1 MRQDELVDFLSS
13 LDKKYVD
20 SLIDIITDNG
30 AGRVALDSAVKDFLV
45 SEKNSELKTHYK
57 GTIKVLLNEFY
68 QFGSNSL
75 MNVVR
80 SLTAKI
86 KSVDYYEILND
97 IYELFISKEN
107 KLSCEQKE
115 QEILLFVLGK
125 EWQQISFEDVQK
137 KSKEIDIKFG
147 ISSDKK
153 SKTFTN
159 IASKF
164 STFVF
169 TRINPAIAA
178 GDAIRQISSPALRI
192 IVPFTIQLMWL
203 KNKSQDLKPI
213 FSASQPIKKNG
224 IEKNINQQES
234 KKDDHI
240 SKGSQLLNNTTGVIT
255 SMELASGNY
264 LQCTVNP
271 ELLASVKD
279 NPGLLRGVI
288 VENGKI
294 VEHAK
299 FFKPE
304 NLEKIVASGVLFNA
318 LSTVVAQKHLADINN
333 KLSSIQDGIDDIL
346 KDIEFTEQGRIND
359 AIKNLEKV
367 SKISDIKNNQ
377 VVLNRLQDDAKN
389 LSMLYETLF
398 LKIKDNIQ
406 NITYIDIT
414 DKKIKQVFIK
424 IHKLVEKYDACIKI
438 LLSIY
443 TILFYATKNE
453 LFYQDMEGLKQHIN
467 DFNGLLNNVKEKDS
481 LLHSNN
487 LKLANEAFL
496 ENRKQ
501 DFQYVYNGLETELK
515 LVNREYTLA
524 LAIENNEVI
533 ECKLVE

>member
-1 MRQDELVDFLSS
+1 MCQDDLVDFLSS

-30 AGRVALDSAVKDFLV
+30 TGRVALDLAVKDFLV
-45 SEKNSELKTHYK
+45 SEKNSELKSHYK

-75 MNVVR
+75 MNVAR
-80 SLTAKI
+80 SLTTKI

-97 IYELFISKEN
+97 IYELFISKDN
-107 KLSCEQKE
+107 KLSYEQKE
-115 QEILLFVLGK
+115 QEIFLFVLGK

-153 SKTFTN
+153 GKTFTN

-169 TRINPAIAA
+169 TKINPVIAA

-203 KNKSQDLKPI
+203 KNKSQDLKTI
-213 FSASQPIKKNG
+213 FAIPQPIKKNG

-234 KKDDHI
+234 KKDYNI
-240 SKGSQLLNNTTGVIT
+240 SKSSVFLNNATGVIT

-264 LQCTVNP
+264 LQCTVSP

-279 NPGLLRGVI
+279 NPRLLRGVI

-304 NLEKIVASGVLFNA
+304 NLEKIVTSGVLFNA
-318 LSTVVAQKHLADINN
+318 LSTVVAQKHLADISS
-333 KLSSIQDGIDDIL
+333 KLSSIQDGIDEIL
-346 KDIEFTEQGRIND
+346 KDIDFTEQGRINA
-359 AIKNLEKV
+359 AIKNLEKA

-389 LSMLYETLF
+389 LSMLYETIF

-406 NITYIDIT
+406 NIKYIDMT
-414 DKKIKQVFIK
+414 DKKINQLFIK
-424 IHKLVEKYDACIKI
+424 IHKLVEKYDSCIKI

-443 TILFYATKNE
+443 TILFYATRNE
-453 LFYQDMEGLKQHIN
+453 LFYQDIEGIKQQIN
-467 DFNGLLNNVKEKDS
+467 DFNGLLNNVKGKDG
-481 LLHSNN
+481 LLQSNN

-501 DFQYVYNGLETELK
+501 DFQYIYDGLETEFK

-533 ECKLVE
+533 DCKLVE

>member
-1 MRQDELVDFLSS
+1 MRQDGLVDFLSS

-30 AGRVALDSAVKDFLV
+30 VGRVTLDSAVKDFLV
-45 SEKNSELKTHYK
+45 SEKNSEIKTHYK

-75 MNVVR
+75 MNVAR
-80 SLTAKI
+80 SLTDKI
-86 KSVDYYEILND
+86 KSVDYCEILND
-97 IYELFISKEN
+97 IYELFIPKDN

-125 EWQQISFEDVQK
+125 EWQQISFEEVQK

-159 IASKF
+159 MASKF
-164 STFVF
+164 ISFAF
-169 TRINPAIAA
+169 PIINA
-178 GDAIRQISSPALRI
+178 GDTIRQISAPALRVV
-192 IVPFTIQLMWL
+192 VPFAIQLMWL

-213 FSASQPIKKNG
+213 FYAPQPIKKNG

-240 SKGSQLLNNTTGVIT
+240 SKGSQLLNNTTGVIA

-264 LQCTVNP
+264 LQCTVSP

-346 KDIEFTEQGRIND
+346 KDIEFTEQGRINA
-359 AIKNLEKV
+359 AIKDLEKV

-406 NITYIDIT
+406 NIKYIDIT

-481 LLHSNN
+481 LLQSNN

>member
-359 AIKNLEKV
+359 AIKNLEK
-367 SKISDIKNNQ
+367 
-377 VVLNRLQDDAKN
+377 
-389 LSMLYETLF
+389 
-398 LKIKDNIQ
+398 
-406 NITYIDIT
+406 
-414 DKKIKQVFIK
+414 
-424 IHKLVEKYDACIKI
+424 
-438 LLSIY
+438 
-443 TILFYATKNE
+443 
-453 LFYQDMEGLKQHIN
+453 YQK
-467 DFNGLLNNVKEKDS
+467 S
-481 LLHSNN
+481 
-487 LKLANEAFL
+487 
-496 ENRKQ
+496 
-501 DFQYVYNGLETELK
+501 
-515 LVNREYTLA
+515 
-524 LAIENNEVI
+524 AI
-533 ECKLVE
+533 

>member
-1 MRQDELVDFLSS
+1 MPQDDLVVFLSN

-30 AGRVALDSAVKDFLV
+30 VGRVTLDSAVKYFLV
-45 SEKNSELKTHYK
+45 SEKNSELKSHYK

-75 MNVVR
+75 MNVAR
-80 SLTAKI
+80 SLTDKI
-86 KSVDYYEILND
+86 KSIDYYEILND
-97 IYELFISKEN
+97 IYELFISKDN
-107 KLSCEQKE
+107 KLSYEQKE

-137 KSKEIDIKFG
+137 KSKEADIGFE

-159 IASKF
+159 MASKF
-164 STFVF
+164 ISFAF
-169 TRINPAIAA
+169 PIINA
-178 GDAIRQISSPALRI
+178 GDIIRQIPAPALRVV
-192 IVPFTIQLMWL
+192 VPFAIQLMWL

-213 FSASQPIKKNG
+213 FSTPQPIKKNG

-240 SKGSQLLNNTTGVIT
+240 SKGSVLLNNATGVIT
-255 SMELASGNY
+255 SMELANGNY
-264 LQCTVNP
+264 LQCTVSP

-279 NPGLLRGVI
+279 NPELLRGVI

-318 LSTVVAQKHLADINN
+318 LSTVVAQKHLADISN

-359 AIKNLEKV
+359 AIKNLEKA
-367 SKISDIKNNQ
+367 SKIKDIKNNQ

-389 LSMLYETLF
+389 LSMLHETLF
-398 LKIKDNIQ
+398 LKIKDKIQ
-406 NITYIDIT
+406 NIKYIDVT
-414 DKKIKQVFIK
+414 DKNTRQAFVK
-424 IHKLVEKYDACIKI
+424 IHKLVEKYDSCIKI
-438 LLSIY
+438 LLNIY
-443 TILFYATKNE
+443 TILFYVTKNE
-453 LFYQDMEGLKQHIN
+453 LFYQDIESLKRQIK
-467 DFNGLLNNVKEKDS
+467 DFNELLNNIKEKDG
-481 LLHSNN
+481 LLQSSN

-501 DFQYVYNGLETELK
+501 DFQYVYNSLETELK
-515 LVNREYTLA
+515 LVGREYTLA
-524 LAIENNEVI
+524 LAIENNQVI
-533 ECKLVE
+533 DCKLVE